1 MEKSTLSIKETLSIT
16 FRTLKIL
23 FHAAPGGIAFL
34 GILSTIAG
42 VCPFLTLILSRAFL
56 DSLARACGQQA
67 FEMKI
72 IWLLFFLFL
81 TNMMLSVVNNL
92 SILLKSDV
100 SGRISLLVNAQVL
113 EKCVHLPMSQYDNE
127 TTYNR
132 IRFTSEQ
139 TSIRCTNLINT
150 FFSIVQCLISFA
162 SVVCVLVSFN
172 GIIVIASVVAS
183 IPLFFVNK
191 YVSSFWYKISVG
203 RVEKQRYSDVLRD
216 LMLRNDNIKELKL
229 FGSLSY
235 LKSRILNQQTDFFR
249 EDQMNRKKFCKIDT
263 AQKAANDFVILLLK
277 LWIIILGIKQRATL
291 GTINLYTSS
300 LDQIQSAIFS
310 FCTQLNTFY
319 EQALYLESLFD
330 LFDMQ
335 TEDENCGTPLT
346 EPIRTIEFRHVYF
359 SYPATNVYALKNVS
373 FVLDDR
379 HTYALI
385 GLNGSGKTTLLKLLM
400 KLYKPTLGTILIN
413 GQDIEEI
420 DTAGLRKRIS
430 AIFQDFIKYTAA
442 GSADQRLKVHK
453 VSGGCQLLSDLNN
466 AYGLNIYGTKAGS
479 VCDFY
484 PVSGNFNDA
493 LIDLLTVDAANNLYR
508 IKMINHN
515 LYLTPASNSSGAALT
530 WENASNA
537 DNQIWQ
543 LCASQSSGGGSTGGS
558 TTITM
563 PVNAN
568 QNYSGNSSWII
579 NYGCA
584 VCCGVDLASWKKNK
598 SYTISDFAN
607 YYDETNGYYWTGPD
621 NFSCSD
627 AISLASL
634 NEAQTIEKIR
644 SYVKNHIPVACHA
657 VGSGSRQHWF
667 VAYELTGESGGTW
680 ATAGIKVL
688 DPYNSNSGSTEGRRV
703 TILEAMQ
710 TSHVTLGVDR
720 IRIPN

>member
-1 MEKSTLSIKETLSIT
+1 MAYT
-16 FRTLKIL
+16 F
-23 FHAAPGGIAFL
+23 
-34 GILSTIAG
+34 
-42 VCPFLTLILSRAFL
+42 
-56 DSLARACGQQA
+56 
-67 FEMKI
+67 
-72 IWLLFFLFL
+72 
-81 TNMMLSVVNNL
+81 
-92 SILLKSDV
+92 
-100 SGRISLLVNAQVL
+100 
-113 EKCVHLPMSQYDNE
+113 
-127 TTYNR
+127 
-132 IRFTSEQ
+132 EQ
-139 TSIRCTNLINT
+139 SYYFRPYRGN
-150 FFSIVQCLISFA
+150 
-162 SVVCVLVSFN
+162 
-172 GIIVIASVVAS
+172 
-183 IPLFFVNK
+183 
-191 YVSSFWYKISVG
+191 SSFWLN
-203 RVEKQRYSDVLRD
+203 RYG
-216 LMLRNDNIKELKL
+216 N
-229 FGSLSY
+229 GSIASH
-235 LKSRILNQQTDFFR
+235 
-249 EDQMNRKKFCKIDT
+249 
-263 AQKAANDFVILLLK
+263 QKA
-277 LWIIILGIKQRATL
+277 TL
-291 GTINLYTSS
+291 
-300 LDQIQSAIFS
+300 
-310 FCTQLNTFY
+310 
-319 EQALYLESLFD
+319 
-330 LFDMQ
+330 
-335 TEDENCGTPLT
+335 
-346 EPIRTIEFRHVYF
+346 
-359 SYPATNVYALKNVS
+359 
-373 FVLDDR
+373 
-379 HTYALI
+379 
-385 GLNGSGKTTLLKLLM
+385 
-400 KLYKPTLGTILIN
+400 
-413 GQDIEEI
+413 
-420 DTAGLRKRIS
+420 
-430 AIFQDFIKYTAA
+430 YTAA

-453 VSGGCQLLSDLNN
+453 VSGGCQLLSDLYN

-688 DPYNSNSGSTEGRRV
+688 DPYNRNSGSTEGRRV

>member
-1 MEKSTLSIKETLSIT
+1 MAYT
-16 FRTLKIL
+16 F
-23 FHAAPGGIAFL
+23 
-34 GILSTIAG
+34 
-42 VCPFLTLILSRAFL
+42 
-56 DSLARACGQQA
+56 
-67 FEMKI
+67 
-72 IWLLFFLFL
+72 
-81 TNMMLSVVNNL
+81 
-92 SILLKSDV
+92 
-100 SGRISLLVNAQVL
+100 
-113 EKCVHLPMSQYDNE
+113 
-127 TTYNR
+127 
-132 IRFTSEQ
+132 EQ
-139 TSIRCTNLINT
+139 SYYFRPYRGN
-150 FFSIVQCLISFA
+150 
-162 SVVCVLVSFN
+162 
-172 GIIVIASVVAS
+172 
-183 IPLFFVNK
+183 
-191 YVSSFWYKISVG
+191 SSFWLN
-203 RVEKQRYSDVLRD
+203 RYG
-216 LMLRNDNIKELKL
+216 N
-229 FGSLSY
+229 GSIASH
-235 LKSRILNQQTDFFR
+235 
-249 EDQMNRKKFCKIDT
+249 
-263 AQKAANDFVILLLK
+263 QKA
-277 LWIIILGIKQRATL
+277 TL
-291 GTINLYTSS
+291 
-300 LDQIQSAIFS
+300 
-310 FCTQLNTFY
+310 
-319 EQALYLESLFD
+319 
-330 LFDMQ
+330 
-335 TEDENCGTPLT
+335 
-346 EPIRTIEFRHVYF
+346 
-359 SYPATNVYALKNVS
+359 
-373 FVLDDR
+373 
-379 HTYALI
+379 
-385 GLNGSGKTTLLKLLM
+385 
-400 KLYKPTLGTILIN
+400 
-413 GQDIEEI
+413 
-420 DTAGLRKRIS
+420 
-430 AIFQDFIKYTAA
+430 YTAA

-563 PVNAN
+563 PVNEN

-688 DPYNSNSGSTEGRRV
+688 DPYNRNSGSTEGRRV

>member
-1 MEKSTLSIKETLSIT
+1 MAYT
-16 FRTLKIL
+16 F
-23 FHAAPGGIAFL
+23 
-34 GILSTIAG
+34 
-42 VCPFLTLILSRAFL
+42 
-56 DSLARACGQQA
+56 
-67 FEMKI
+67 
-72 IWLLFFLFL
+72 
-81 TNMMLSVVNNL
+81 
-92 SILLKSDV
+92 
-100 SGRISLLVNAQVL
+100 
-113 EKCVHLPMSQYDNE
+113 
-127 TTYNR
+127 
-132 IRFTSEQ
+132 EQ
-139 TSIRCTNLINT
+139 SYYFRPYRSN
-150 FFSIVQCLISFA
+150 
-162 SVVCVLVSFN
+162 
-172 GIIVIASVVAS
+172 
-183 IPLFFVNK
+183 
-191 YVSSFWYKISVG
+191 SSFWLN
-203 RVEKQRYSDVLRD
+203 RYG
-216 LMLRNDNIKELKL
+216 N
-229 FGSLSY
+229 GSIASH
-235 LKSRILNQQTDFFR
+235 
-249 EDQMNRKKFCKIDT
+249 
-263 AQKAANDFVILLLK
+263 QKA
-277 LWIIILGIKQRATL
+277 TL
-291 GTINLYTSS
+291 
-300 LDQIQSAIFS
+300 
-310 FCTQLNTFY
+310 
-319 EQALYLESLFD
+319 
-330 LFDMQ
+330 
-335 TEDENCGTPLT
+335 
-346 EPIRTIEFRHVYF
+346 
-359 SYPATNVYALKNVS
+359 
-373 FVLDDR
+373 
-379 HTYALI
+379 
-385 GLNGSGKTTLLKLLM
+385 
-400 KLYKPTLGTILIN
+400 
-413 GQDIEEI
+413 
-420 DTAGLRKRIS
+420 
-430 AIFQDFIKYTAA
+430 YTAA

-688 DPYNSNSGSTEGRRV
+688 DPYNRNSGSTEGRRV

>member
-1 MEKSTLSIKETLSIT
+1 MAYT
-16 FRTLKIL
+16 F
-23 FHAAPGGIAFL
+23 
-34 GILSTIAG
+34 
-42 VCPFLTLILSRAFL
+42 
-56 DSLARACGQQA
+56 
-67 FEMKI
+67 
-72 IWLLFFLFL
+72 
-81 TNMMLSVVNNL
+81 
-92 SILLKSDV
+92 
-100 SGRISLLVNAQVL
+100 
-113 EKCVHLPMSQYDNE
+113 
-127 TTYNR
+127 
-132 IRFTSEQ
+132 EQ
-139 TSIRCTNLINT
+139 SYYFRPYRGN
-150 FFSIVQCLISFA
+150 
-162 SVVCVLVSFN
+162 
-172 GIIVIASVVAS
+172 
-183 IPLFFVNK
+183 
-191 YVSSFWYKISVG
+191 SSFWLN
-203 RVEKQRYSDVLRD
+203 RYG
-216 LMLRNDNIKELKL
+216 N
-229 FGSLSY
+229 GSIASH
-235 LKSRILNQQTDFFR
+235 
-249 EDQMNRKKFCKIDT
+249 
-263 AQKAANDFVILLLK
+263 QKA
-277 LWIIILGIKQRATL
+277 TL
-291 GTINLYTSS
+291 
-300 LDQIQSAIFS
+300 
-310 FCTQLNTFY
+310 
-319 EQALYLESLFD
+319 
-330 LFDMQ
+330 
-335 TEDENCGTPLT
+335 
-346 EPIRTIEFRHVYF
+346 
-359 SYPATNVYALKNVS
+359 
-373 FVLDDR
+373 
-379 HTYALI
+379 
-385 GLNGSGKTTLLKLLM
+385 
-400 KLYKPTLGTILIN
+400 
-413 GQDIEEI
+413 
-420 DTAGLRKRIS
+420 
-430 AIFQDFIKYTAA
+430 YTAA

-530 WENASNA
+530 WENVSNA

-607 YYDETNGYYWTGPD
+607 YYDEANGYYWTGPD

>member
-1 MEKSTLSIKETLSIT
+1 MAYT
-16 FRTLKIL
+16 F
-23 FHAAPGGIAFL
+23 
-34 GILSTIAG
+34 
-42 VCPFLTLILSRAFL
+42 
-56 DSLARACGQQA
+56 
-67 FEMKI
+67 
-72 IWLLFFLFL
+72 
-81 TNMMLSVVNNL
+81 
-92 SILLKSDV
+92 
-100 SGRISLLVNAQVL
+100 
-113 EKCVHLPMSQYDNE
+113 
-127 TTYNR
+127 
-132 IRFTSEQ
+132 EQ
-139 TSIRCTNLINT
+139 SYYFRPYRGN
-150 FFSIVQCLISFA
+150 
-162 SVVCVLVSFN
+162 
-172 GIIVIASVVAS
+172 
-183 IPLFFVNK
+183 
-191 YVSSFWYKISVG
+191 SSFWLN
-203 RVEKQRYSDVLRD
+203 RYG
-216 LMLRNDNIKELKL
+216 N
-229 FGSLSY
+229 GSIASH
-235 LKSRILNQQTDFFR
+235 
-249 EDQMNRKKFCKIDT
+249 
-263 AQKAANDFVILLLK
+263 QKA
-277 LWIIILGIKQRATL
+277 TL
-291 GTINLYTSS
+291 
-300 LDQIQSAIFS
+300 
-310 FCTQLNTFY
+310 
-319 EQALYLESLFD
+319 
-330 LFDMQ
+330 
-335 TEDENCGTPLT
+335 
-346 EPIRTIEFRHVYF
+346 
-359 SYPATNVYALKNVS
+359 
-373 FVLDDR
+373 
-379 HTYALI
+379 
-385 GLNGSGKTTLLKLLM
+385 
-400 KLYKPTLGTILIN
+400 
-413 GQDIEEI
+413 
-420 DTAGLRKRIS
+420 
-430 AIFQDFIKYTAA
+430 YTAA

-493 LIDLLTVDAANNLYR
+493 LIDLLTVDAANNPYR